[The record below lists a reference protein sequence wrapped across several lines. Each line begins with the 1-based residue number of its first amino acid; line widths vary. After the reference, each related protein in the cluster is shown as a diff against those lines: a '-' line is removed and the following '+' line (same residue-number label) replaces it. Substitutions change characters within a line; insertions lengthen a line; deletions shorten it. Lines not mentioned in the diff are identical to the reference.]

1 MKIYPIAA
9 SIVSES
15 RLISFECEPLFS
27 LTASAKL
34 PIVFGLRC
42 EPDEKELSWK
52 LHCDL
57 LFSKHAK
64 LPANVLRTSFCLG
77 SFLSEDREQPVCEFS
92 SILFWAVLISL
103 QRVSPSR
110 GRWLSPV
117 WLSEPRASLLARAR
131 FLRGQ
136 ILRPAYSELFLL
148 PCLAQLFRAFPF
160 PASFFPL
167 ALP

>member
-1 MKIYPIAA
+1 MKIYPIVA

-15 RLISFECEPLFS
+15 RLISFECELLFS
-27 LTASAKL
+27 LTASAKP

-92 SILFWAVLISL
+92 LIPSTALSISRRRVLLS
-103 QRVSPSR
+103 RV
-110 GRWLSPV
+110 RWLSPV
-117 WLSEPRASLLARAR
+117 WLNEPRASLLARAR

-136 ILRPAYSELFLL
+136 ILLPAYLALFLL